1 MAHRLSR
8 VEKGKWSADPS
19 LPVRRPPVKIPTANN
34 AALIEEHKLT
44 LICRMRLDI
53 NLSGEIKQVELH
65 YEHLEKHCFSCN
77 SLSHER
83 YDCPSNRARANL
95 RGNRVEDLGI
105 SQERTLQRLE
115 EDRKRK
121 EARRTRRSPPNRSLS
136 KIEAPSN
143 WQRGSNQERYWGDG
157 NNYKRDEASLPTRRE
172 HRPSAR
178 ERLSFSKDSTS
189 ANQRG
194 SLPRRGS
201 PPLPKAIT
209 RGSRSGTS
217 ALAAHSLVSHTP
229 PPNPPREPMEQD
241 QMQLREGSQ
250 KSGEGTRER
259 LSLPETRSALE
270 RLSTPVERVPLL
282 QDGIA
287 NAASDRL
294 QEVNI
299 EYLEDTL
306 PLHRSS
312 GSNIPSSSKAP
323 NMPEVG
329 RFSDAMDRSPIRS
342 LSEDIIHV
350 SLRLGPL
357 NDQDPTGNEEIRA
370 SLDLQEVRE
379 QVGSLGGKGKN
390 SKPASNLTARP
401 PAAAKK
407 RGARS
412 PAQGV
417 AVKKRRVTKT
427 QSSSKRKLTT
437 TTRQNNVQLEILYSS
452 P

>member
-1 MAHRLSR
+1 M
-8 VEKGKWSADPS
+8 
-19 LPVRRPPVKIPTANN
+19 
-34 AALIEEHKLT
+34 
-44 LICRMRLDI
+44 
-53 NLSGEIKQVELH
+53 
-65 YEHLEKHCFSCN
+65 
-77 SLSHER
+77 
-83 YDCPSNRARANL
+83 
-95 RGNRVEDLGI
+95 
-105 SQERTLQRLE
+105 
-115 EDRKRK
+115 
-121 EARRTRRSPPNRSLS
+121 
-136 KIEAPSN
+136 
-143 WQRGSNQERYWGDG
+143 
-157 NNYKRDEASLPTRRE
+157 
-172 HRPSAR
+172 
-178 ERLSFSKDSTS
+178 
-189 ANQRG
+189 
-194 SLPRRGS
+194 
-201 PPLPKAIT
+201 
-209 RGSRSGTS
+209 
-217 ALAAHSLVSHTP
+217 
-229 PPNPPREPMEQD
+229 
-241 QMQLREGSQ
+241 
-250 KSGEGTRER
+250 
-259 LSLPETRSALE
+259 
-270 RLSTPVERVPLL
+270 ERVPLL

-350 SLRLGPL
+350 SLRLGTL

-437 TTRQNNVQLEILYSS
+437 TTRQSGASSRASKAGNQPTTSVVRSRSSSLVNMCWNCQGIGSDLTVCRLREFRRKDPPDIMFLMETKRQDEEVFRMYQETEFTNPFTVPSDGLSGGLALSWKDNVQLEILYSS
-452 P
+452 PNVIDKKISFNGKVFFVSYIYGAPQRENLASFWEILSDIGIQRDAPWLLTGDFNDLLDNSEKVGGPLRWEGSFLSFRNFVS

>member
-1 MAHRLSR
+1 
-8 VEKGKWSADPS
+8 
-19 LPVRRPPVKIPTANN
+19 
-34 AALIEEHKLT
+34 
-44 LICRMRLDI
+44 
-53 NLSGEIKQVELH
+53 
-65 YEHLEKHCFSCN
+65 
-77 SLSHER
+77 
-83 YDCPSNRARANL
+83 
-95 RGNRVEDLGI
+95 
-105 SQERTLQRLE
+105 
-115 EDRKRK
+115 
-121 EARRTRRSPPNRSLS
+121 
-136 KIEAPSN
+136 
-143 WQRGSNQERYWGDG
+143 
-157 NNYKRDEASLPTRRE
+157 
-172 HRPSAR
+172 
-178 ERLSFSKDSTS
+178 
-189 ANQRG
+189 
-194 SLPRRGS
+194 
-201 PPLPKAIT
+201 
-209 RGSRSGTS
+209 
-217 ALAAHSLVSHTP
+217 
-229 PPNPPREPMEQD
+229 MEQD

-250 KSGEGTRER
+250 KSGEGKR

-437 TTRQNNVQLEILYSS
+437 TTRQS
-452 P
+452 